1 METIQ
6 SILASR
12 LLAAVGE
19 TGGVPVTVQSA
30 QDARFGDYQSNIA
43 MQLAK
48 PRRAN
53 PRQVATEIIA
63 KLQVDDLCEKP
74 EIAGAGFINFRLK
87 PVAIL
92 AHFSTL
98 AADERLGVPAVP
110 QRRIVIDF
118 SSPNV
123 AKSMH
128 VGHIRST
135 FLGDALARI
144 GRFLGHTVVTDNHI
158 GDWGTQFGMLLYG
171 WRTILD
177 QKALALDPIRELER
191 VYKIINHA
199 CSPTEEDIRDAK
211 RQMLELQRNLDAGT
225 SKDAAEDGKELE
237 KLRLALPEME
247 SRLPAAKIER
257 EKAKAALVKLQSGDE
272 ENLGIWREMIR
283 LSQVQFD
290 TIYSRLGIRFDVT
303 LGESFYNPW
312 LKDTVAALVE
322 KGIAR
327 ESDGALCVFSDGSV
341 PEKEDPFL
349 IKDETGWKPAP
360 ALVQKADGA
369 SNYTTTDLATLD
381 YRSREISPDE
391 IIYVTDGRQ
400 QLHFRQLFAIW
411 RRWQPKV
418 QVKLAHV
425 WFGSILGEDGKP
437 FKTRSG
443 DTVKLAD
450 LLDEAIERASK
461 VIAEKNPDM
470 PESERT
476 GIAKIIGLGAVKY
489 ADLLPNRQGDY
500 VFSWEKMLSF
510 QGNTAPYL
518 QNAYVRIR
526 AIFRKVGISP
536 VTSHQSPVTFTEPA
550 EFALVKKL
558 AQFGEVLPSILDD
571 HRPNLLCNYLFELA
585 NAYHSFYEACPVLKA
600 AEPVRSSRLALS
612 DTTARVLAKGLDL
625 LGIGVPE
632 RM

>member
-1 METIQ
+1 MQTIQ
-6 SILASR
+6 QILETKLR
-12 LLAAVGE
+12 DAVGDS
-19 TGGVPVTVQSA
+19 GGVLVTVQSA
-30 QDARFGDYQSNIA
+30 QDTRFGDYQSNVA

-53 PRQVATEIIA
+53 PRALAQEIIA
-63 KLQVDDLCEKP
+63 KLDVADLCETP

-87 PVAIL
+87 PATLI
-92 AHFSTL
+92 AHFTAL
-98 AADERLGVPAVP
+98 ASDERLGVPTVP
-110 QRRIVIDF
+110 SRRLVIDF

-123 AKSMH
+123 AKPMH

-144 GRFLGHTVVTDNHI
+144 GRFLGHTVVSDNHI
-158 GDWGTQFGMLLYG
+158 GDWGTQFGMLCLA
-171 WRTILD
+171 WKTILNKD
-177 QKALALDPIRELER
+177 ALAADPISELER
-191 VYKIINHA
+191 IYKAQNERCKTDPA
-199 CSPTEEDIRDAK
+199 
-211 RQMLELQRNLDAGT
+211 QLDA
-225 SKDAAEDGKELE
+225 ARAE
-237 KLRLALPEME
+237 
-247 SRLPAAKIER
+247 
-257 EKAKAALVKLQSGDE
+257 LVKLQSGDE

-312 LKDTVAALVE
+312 LKETVSDLVA

-327 ESDGALCVFSDGSV
+327 ESDGALCVFSDGTV

-349 IKDETGWKPAP
+349 IKDENGWKDSP

-369 SNYTTTDLATLD
+369 SNYTTTDLATIA
-381 YRSREISPDE
+381 YRVREFAPDE

-400 QLHFRQLFAIW
+400 QLHFRQFFSVW
-411 RRWQPKV
+411 RRWQPAST
-418 QVKLAHV
+418 VKLAHV

-450 LLDEAIERASK
+450 LLDEAVERASK

-470 PESERT
+470 PEAERSE
-476 GIAKIIGLGAVKY
+476 IAKIIGLGAVKY

-526 AIFRKVGISP
+526 AIFRKADIGNSEIRNPKSEIR
-536 VTSHQSPVTFTEPA
+536 FTEPA

-571 HRPNLLCNYLFELA
+571 YRPNLLCNYLFELA

-600 AEPVRSSRLALS
+600 DEPARSSRLALS

>member
-1 METIQ
+1 MEKTQSCCDKLRPIFMQTIQ
-6 SILASR
+6 QILETKLR
-12 LLAAVGE
+12 DAVGDS
-19 TGGVPVTVQSA
+19 GGVLVTVQSA
-30 QDARFGDYQSNIA
+30 QDTRFGDYQSNVA

-53 PRQVATEIIA
+53 PRALAQEIIA
-63 KLQVDDLCEKP
+63 KLDVADLCETP

-87 PVAIL
+87 PSTLI
-92 AHFSTL
+92 AHFTAL
-98 AADERLGVPAVP
+98 ACDERLGVPTVP
-110 QRRIVIDF
+110 SRRLVIDF

-123 AKSMH
+123 AKPMH

-144 GRFLGHTVVTDNHI
+144 GRFLGHTVVSDNHI
-158 GDWGTQFGMLLYG
+158 GDWGTQFGMLCLA
-171 WRTILD
+171 WKTILNKD
-177 QKALALDPIRELER
+177 ALFADPIGELER
-191 VYKIINHA
+191 IYKAQNERCKSDPA
-199 CSPTEEDIRDAK
+199 
-211 RQMLELQRNLDAGT
+211 QLDA
-225 SKDAAEDGKELE
+225 ARAE
-237 KLRLALPEME
+237 
-247 SRLPAAKIER
+247 
-257 EKAKAALVKLQSGDE
+257 LVKLQSGDE

-312 LKDTVAALVE
+312 LKETVSDLVA
-322 KGIAR
+322 KWIAR
-327 ESDGALCVFSDGSV
+327 ESDGALCVFSDGTV

-349 IKDETGWKPAP
+349 IKDENGWKDSP

-369 SNYTTTDLATLD
+369 SNYTTTDLATIA
-381 YRSREISPDE
+381 YRVREFAPDE

-400 QLHFRQLFAIW
+400 QLHFRQFFSVW
-411 RRWQPKV
+411 RRWQPASA
-418 QVKLAHV
+418 VKLAHV

-450 LLDEAIERASK
+450 LLDEAVERASK
-461 VIAEKNPDM
+461 VIAEKNPEM
-470 PESERT
+470 PEAERSE
-476 GIAKIIGLGAVKY
+476 IAKIIGLGAVKY

-526 AIFRKVGISP
+526 AIFRKAGNSP
-536 VTSHQSPVTFTEPA
+536 VTSHQSPVTFTESA

-558 AQFGEVLPSILDD
+558 AHFGEVLPSILDD
-571 HRPNLLCNYLFELA
+571 YRPNLLCNYLFELA

-600 AEPVRSSRLALS
+600 DEPARSSRLALS